1 MLKKIETSLKNI
13 NYKLFLA
20 LLVMGLVPTIYT
32 TIRVFWLGQL
42 PGEWSFSIAGQLGWV
57 NLFYE
62 IIDEAIIL
70 PLFYF
75 MGQAIK
81 DKEDLANRTR
91 TGLLMSLG
99 TYLVLGLVVIFAAEP
114 LLKLMAVN
122 KDIIAESATYIR
134 LESVGNIFGILSRFL
149 LVVLVTL
156 DKSRSVYALTGLK
169 LALCSILDTFLIS
182 TLSFSAN
189 MGVNGIAISNIIV
202 NLLLFITTACILA
215 KEGIK
220 IFTRFKLDF
229 TWSKDF
235 IKKGSISGLE
245 SLVRNLFYM
254 VMISR
259 MVNVVGEQGTYWV
272 ANNFIWGW
280 LLLPVLQLGEL
291 IKQETALNKDNIK
304 NNSIGYFLVT
314 LGICLLWFILIP
326 LFKPFMQHVLQFSDI
341 DKLFNLVIVLIG
353 FYVLFA
359 FQNVFDATFYGTGRI
374 NYMLFESICTN
385 TIYYGICF
393 ILYVSG
399 VWVPTLTGI
408 ALMFGIGIAFDSVVS
423 GLAYYYM
430 LKKDDINLLDVE
442 AKKI

>member
-1 MLKKIETSLKNI
+1 MAEKIKTSLKNV

-32 TIRVFWLGQL
+32 TIRVFWLGKL

-75 MGQAIK
+75 MGEAIK
-81 DKEDLANRTR
+81 DKEDLSNRTR
-91 TGLLMSLG
+91 TGLLISIG
-99 TYLVLGLVVIFAAEP
+99 AYLVLGLVVIALAEP

-156 DKSRSVYALTGLK
+156 GKSRSVYAITGAK
-169 LALCSILDTFLIS
+169 LMLCSIFDTFLVS

-189 MGVNGIAISNIIV
+189 MGVNGIAVSNIIV
-202 NLLLFITTACILA
+202 NLILALAIVYLLA
-215 KEGIK
+215 KEGVK
-220 IFTRFKLDF
+220 IFTKSKLDF
-229 TWSKDF
+229 SWSKDF
-235 IKKGSISGLE
+235 FKKGSISGLE
-245 SLVRNLFYM
+245 SFVRNIFYI

-280 LLLPVLQLGEL
+280 LLLPILQLGEL

-304 NNSIGYFLVT
+304 NNSIAYFLVT
-314 LGICLLWFILIP
+314 VVICLLWLILIP
-326 LFKPFMQHVLQFSDI
+326 SFKPFMQYVLQFSDV
-341 DKLFNLVIVLIG
+341 DKLFNLVMVLIG

-359 FQNVFDATFYGTGRI
+359 FQNIFDATFYGTGRI

-385 TIYYGICF
+385 TIYYGFCF

-399 VWVPTLTGI
+399 VWEPTLTGI

-423 GLAYYYM
+423 GIAYYYM
-430 LKKDDINLLDVE
+430 LHKEHINLLDVE
-442 AKKI
+442 AREL